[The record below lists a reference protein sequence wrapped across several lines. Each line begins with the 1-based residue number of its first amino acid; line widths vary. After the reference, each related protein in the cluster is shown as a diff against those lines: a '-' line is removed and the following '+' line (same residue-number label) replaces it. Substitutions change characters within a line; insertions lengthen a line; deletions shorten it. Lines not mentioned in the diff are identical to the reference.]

1 MNDAYAR
8 AITYL
13 RLSVTDRCNL
23 RCKYCMPDGGSGR
36 IRREAGL
43 SAEEIGKVVQAAV
56 AVGIRKVRLTGGEP
70 TMRADI
76 VEIVRHIGAIA
87 GVEELVM
94 TTNGTRLA
102 ALAGVLAA
110 AGLRRVNVHLDSLDA
125 GRLQHLCGVDCRDR
139 ILDGLAAAE
148 RHGLAPI
155 KVNMVV
161 VRGYNEQDAIDL
173 ARLTRER
180 DWQVRFIELMPLGEP
195 AAFALAHYVSS
206 QETRENIERALGR
219 LLPCSDGDLIGGG
232 PLYRLPDGRGRLG
245 FISPVSHAY
254 CDTCNHIRV
263 TADGCIRPCLLLDHG
278 QPFDLRAAVR
288 GGGSLDDLIALFREA
303 IGGKPRG
310 SQLDAGIYPADRP
323 MVSIGG

>member
-1 MNDAYAR
+1 MNDGYAR

-13 RLSVTDRCNL
+13 RLSVTERCNL
-23 RCKYCMPDGGSGR
+23 RCKYCMPDGVAGR
-36 IRREAGL
+36 VSREEGL
-43 SAEEIGKVVQAAV
+43 NAEELAQVVQAAV

-70 TMRADI
+70 TLRSDI
-76 VEIVRHIGAIA
+76 VEIVRRISAIT

-94 TTNGTRLA
+94 TTNGTRLG
-102 ALAGVLAA
+102 ALAGALAT

-125 GRLQHLCGVDCRDR
+125 ARLRQLCGVDCRDR

-148 RHGLAPI
+148 RHGLAPV

-161 VRGYNEQDAIDL
+161 VRGYNEQDAIEL

-180 DWQVRFIELMPLGEP
+180 AWQVRFIELMPLGEP

-206 QETRENIERALGR
+206 QETRESIERTLGK
-219 LLPCSDGDLIGGG
+219 LSPCAEGDVIGGA
-232 PLYRLPDGRGRLG
+232 PLYRLPGGRGSLG

-263 TADGCIRPCLLLDHG
+263 TADGCIRPCLLLEHAE
-278 QPFDLRAAVR
+278 PFDLRAAVR
-288 GGGSLDDLIALFREA
+288 NGGSLDDLTELFRAA
-303 IGGKPRG
+303 IGGKPRR

-323 MVSIGG
+323 MVAIGG

>member
-1 MNDAYAR
+1 MNDGYAR

-13 RLSVTDRCNL
+13 RLSVTERCNL
-23 RCKYCMPDGGSGR
+23 RCKYCMPDEDA
-36 IRREAGL
+36 RRVSREEGL
-43 SAEEIGKVVQAAV
+43 TAEEIAKVVRAAV

-70 TMRADI
+70 TLRADI
-76 VEIVRHIGAIA
+76 VEIVRHLGAIS

-102 ALAGVLAA
+102 ALAGALAA

-125 GRLQHLCGVDCRDR
+125 ARLRQLCGVDCRDR
-139 ILDGLAAAE
+139 ILAGLAAAE
-148 RHGLAPI
+148 QHGLAPI

-206 QETRENIERALGR
+206 QETRENIERALGS
-219 LLPCSDGDLIGGG
+219 LLPCVEGDLIGGG
-232 PLYRLPDGRGRLG
+232 PLYRLPGGRGSLG

-263 TADGCIRPCLLLDHG
+263 TADGCIRPCLLLEHD
-278 QPFDLRAAVR
+278 QLFDLRAVVR
-288 GGGSLDDLIALFREA
+288 RGGSLDDLAALFREA
-303 IGGKPRG
+303 IGGKPRC
-310 SQLDAGIYPADRP
+310 SQLGAGIYPADRP
-323 MVSIGG
+323 MVAIGG